1 MVTIPIAMIHNRFVI
16 VTENICEFYKVEDGK
31 AHCMGFLFNENH
43 YEEVLMYK
51 IDRWNEGEEVELLT

>member
-1 MVTIPIAMIHNRFVI
+1 MEINIPMVLARFVVI
-16 VTENICEFYKVEDGK
+16 TENICEFYKVIEGR
-31 AHCMGFLFNENH
+31 AYRMGFLFVENH

>member
-1 MVTIPIAMIHNRFVI
+1 MVTIPMVLSRFVVI
-16 VTENICEFYKVEDGK
+16 TENICEFYKVIEGK
-31 AHCMGFLFNENH
+31 ACRMGFLFNENH